1 MKVSSPAWKLPRV
14 DFPNGWGRLRT
25 PRVKH
30 HESETLK
37 SLIRPSD
44 VAAARDVR
52 PSVCLIN
59 YRCKVRKWSSNRNI
73 SSAGGWKSKYRG
85 WYCFKS
91 VRRRANSTRIHIRKD
106 QKSQSDCWY
115 VIKKAYLTR
124 GNHQDYMILIGHHVD
139 EAVRGPLQEHQTD
152 EDPKLLHHAGSYKS
166 DGTGSKARQRA
177 GRSRSDKHLTTSSR
191 SKFPFTLSLCSTRTR
206 ACSSTRNIFYK
217 KTRTSTRSRLLWTHH
232 IYTLLKPKSS
242 AWDLGVWRGD
252 LNVWAE
258 LTKGA
263 AGPWAEEHCSSLF
276 WFWTVG
282 TKRDIWRL

>member
-14 DFPNGWGRLRT
+14 DFPNSWGRVRT

-106 QKSQSDCWY
+106 KKSQSDCWY

-206 ACSSTRNIFYK
+206 ACSSTRLRDDKKHILQKDEDVYKIPTALNAPYLHLVKTQIFCVG
-217 KTRTSTRSRLLWTHH
+217 SRGLTWRF
-232 IYTLLKPKSS
+232 KC
-242 AWDLGVWRGD
+242 LGWE
-252 LNVWAE
+252 N
-258 LTKGA
+258 
-263 AGPWAEEHCSSLF
+263 
-276 WFWTVG
+276 
-282 TKRDIWRL
+282 